1 MPNQKYTSPG
11 VYTSEKDLSFI
22 KKGSGNNIL
31 EVAGGDGTNN
41 NSIPVIKPT
50 FWILRCGIWE
60 DGGTWLSYAK
70 WEDSPI
76 WPCK

>member
-11 VYTSEKDLSFI
+11 IYTSEKDLNFREN
-22 KKGSGNNIL
+22 GRGNNIL
-31 EVAGGDGTNN
+31 EATGRDNTNN
-41 NSIPVIKPT
+41 STPVIKPI
-50 FWILRCGIWE
+50 FWILRCGLWE
-60 DGGTWLSYAK
+60 DEGTWLSYAK